1 MTREGHIF
9 DMDDTLLVSP
19 YVTDFTKFDS
29 NGIVM
34 SNPRLREKTI
44 EYNIHKFFRKAVLMI
59 SDLLFLEVFL
69 KKQKDYIVVCDRETG
84 KPCSSGLVDSVQKLI
99 EIIDLMNPSKVKE
112 DFCFDKFE
120 IKEMGGWFS
129 VNGSFVVLN
138 EPRGFYS
145 YQDTIGMEAN
155 EPVLDIYH
163 SVKSKAIL
171 TGRNISLHGDI
182 VRKLLYMGM
191 DLPNYALYC
200 FDGRYNKNIKQFKA
214 EVVNMLIDQNNWNVV
229 HMYED
234 KLNWLEFIEAEVKE
248 KNPEVEFIG
257 HYIRNVK
264 DRRVI

>member
-1 MTREGHIF
+1 MTQEGHIF

-19 YVTDFTKFDS
+19 YVTDFVKFD
-29 NGIVM
+29 NKGILV
-34 SNPRLREKTI
+34 SDPKFREKTI
-44 EYNIHKFFRKAVLMI
+44 EYNIHRFCRKVVLMV
-59 SDLLFLEVFL
+59 SDLFSLEVFL
-69 KKQKDYIVVCDRETG
+69 KKQKDYIIVCDKATG
-84 KPCSSGLVDSVQKLI
+84 EPCSDQLIDSIQKLI
-99 EIIDLMNPSKVKE
+99 EVIDFMKPSEVKE
-112 DFCFDKFE
+112 DFSFDKFE
-120 IKEMGGWFS
+120 IKEMDGWFD
-129 VNGSFVVLN
+129 VEDSFVILN

-145 YQDTIGMEAN
+145 YQDTIGMEGN

-163 SVKSKAIL
+163 NVKNKAIL

-234 KLNWLEFIEAEVKE
+234 KLNWLDFIEAAVKE